1 MILDGKGLSR
11 QNEVTLKEKVKSLKQ
26 KFGYT
31 PTLRVILVGENP
43 ASIAYVN
50 SKKKACDRVGIDG
63 EIIRLPLDIQEETL
77 IEKIEALNHDSK
89 VDGILIQLPLPKHI
103 NETFVLNKVS
113 PDKDVDGLHTIN
125 AGKLFTKQPGVV
137 PATPLGVMMLLNHY
151 QIPIDGKYAVV
162 VGRSNLVG
170 MPLAKLLNDAD
181 ATVTV
186 VHRKTQNIEQFT
198 KQADILCVAVGK
210 PNFITKD
217 MVKPGAV
224 VVDVG
229 INRVGDVLV
238 GDVDFEGVQ
247 AIAAYI
253 TPVPGGV
260 GPMTISAL
268 LFNVLFQYEVK
279 HHD

>member
-1 MILDGKGLSR
+1 MILDGKGLAR
-11 QNEVTLKEKVKSLKQ
+11 QNEITLKEKVKSLKQ
-26 KFGYT
+26 KFGFT

-63 EIIRLPLDIQEETL
+63 EIIRLPIDIQEEAL
-77 IEKIEALNHDSK
+77 IDKIESLNHDPK
-89 VDGILIQLPLPKHI
+89 VDGILVQLPLPKHI

-151 QIPIDGKYAVV
+151 KIQTEGKYAVV

-170 MPLAKLLNDAD
+170 MPLSKLLNDAD

-186 VHRKTQNIEQFT
+186 VHRKTTDLASFT
-198 KQADILCVAVGK
+198 RQADILCVAVGK

-229 INRVGDVLV
+229 INRVGDILV
-238 GDVDFEGVQ
+238 GDVDFEGVKD
-247 AIAAYI
+247 IASYI

>member
-11 QNEVTLKEKVKSLKQ
+11 QNEITLKEKVSALQ
-26 KFGYT
+26 KKYGKK
-31 PTLRVILVGENP
+31 PALRVILVGENP

-63 EIIRLPLDIQEETL
+63 EIIRLPIDIKEEVL
-77 IEKIEALNHDSK
+77 IEKIESLNHDDNI
-89 VDGILIQLPLPKHI
+89 DGILIQLPLPKHI

-125 AGKLFTKQPGVV
+125 AGKLFTKQNGVV
-137 PATPLGVMMLLNHY
+137 PATPLGVMMLLKHY
-151 QIPIDGKYAVV
+151 QIPLEGKYAVV

-186 VHRKTQNIEQFT
+186 VHRKTENIEQFT

-217 MVKPGAV
+217 MVKKGAV
-224 VVDVG
+224 VIDVG
-229 INRVGDVLV
+229 INRVGETLV
-238 GDVDFEGVQ
+238 GDVDFEAVKD
-247 AIAAYI
+247 ITSYI

>member
-11 QNEVTLKEKVKSLKQ
+11 QNEITLKEKVSTLQ
-26 KFGYT
+26 KKYGKK
-31 PTLRVILVGENP
+31 PALRVILVGENP

-63 EIIRLPLDIQEETL
+63 EIIRLPIDIKEEVL
-77 IEKIEALNHDSK
+77 IEKIESLNHDDNI
-89 VDGILIQLPLPKHI
+89 DGILIQLPLPKHI

-125 AGKLFTKQPGVV
+125 AGKLFTKQNGVV
-137 PATPLGVMMLLNHY
+137 PATPLGVMMLLKHY
-151 QIPIDGKYAVV
+151 QIPLEGKYAVV

-186 VHRKTQNIEQFT
+186 VHRKTDNIEQFT

-217 MVKPGAV
+217 MVKKGAV
-224 VVDVG
+224 VIDVG
-229 INRVGDVLV
+229 INRVGEILV
-238 GDVDFEGVQ
+238 GDVDFEAVKD
-247 AIAAYI
+247 ITSYI

>member
-1 MILDGKGLSR
+1 MILDGKGLAK
-11 QNEVTLKEKVKSLKQ
+11 QNEITLKNRVIELKK
-26 KFGYT
+26 KFGIT
-31 PTLRVILVGENP
+31 PSLRVILVGESP

-63 EIIRLPLDIQEETL
+63 EIIRLPSDISEEVL
-77 IEKIEALNHDSK
+77 IEKIESLNHDDAI
-89 VDGILIQLPLPKHI
+89 DGILIQLPLPKHI

-113 PDKDVDGLHTIN
+113 PSKDVDGLHTIN

-137 PATPLGVMMLLNHY
+137 PATPLGVMMLLKHY
-151 QIPIDGKYAVV
+151 QIPLEGKYAVV

-186 VHRKTQNIEQFT
+186 VHRKTEDITRFT
-198 KQADILCVAVGK
+198 KEADILCVAVGK

-229 INRVGDVLV
+229 INRVGESLV
-238 GDVDFEGVQ
+238 GDVDFEEVKD
-247 AIAAYI
+247 IASYI

>member
-1 MILDGKGLSR
+1 MILDGKGLAK
-11 QNEVTLKEKVKSLKQ
+11 QNEITLKNRVEELKK
-26 KFGYT
+26 KFGIT
-31 PTLRVILVGENP
+31 PSLRVILVGESP

-63 EIIRLPLDIQEETL
+63 EIIRLPMDISEEAL
-77 IEKIEALNHDSK
+77 IEQIESLNHNES

-113 PDKDVDGLHTIN
+113 PNKDVDGLHTIN
-125 AGKLFTKQPGVV
+125 AGKLFTKQPGSV
-137 PATPLGVMMLLNHY
+137 PATPLGVMMLLKHY
-151 QIPIDGKYAVV
+151 QIPLEGKHAVV

-186 VHRKTQNIEQFT
+186 VHRKTDNISKFT
-198 KQADILCVAVGK
+198 KDADILCVAVGK

-224 VVDVG
+224 VIDIG
-229 INRVGDVLV
+229 INRVGEILV
-238 GDVDFEGVQ
+238 GDVDFEGVIE
-247 AIAAYI
+247 IASYI

>member
-1 MILDGKGLSR
+1 MILDGKGLAR
-11 QNEVTLKEKVKSLKQ
+11 QNEITLKEKVKSLKQ
-26 KFGYT
+26 KFGFT

-63 EIIRLPLDIQEETL
+63 EIIRLPIDIQEEAL
-77 IEKIEALNHDSK
+77 IDKIESLNHDPK
-89 VDGILIQLPLPKHI
+89 VDGILVQLPLPKHI

-151 QIPIDGKYAVV
+151 KVQTEGKYAVV

-186 VHRKTQNIEQFT
+186 VHRKTTDLASFT
-198 KQADILCVAVGK
+198 RQADILCVAVGK

-229 INRVGDVLV
+229 INRVGDILV
-238 GDVDFEGVQ
+238 GDVDFEGVKDV
-247 AIAAYI
+247 ASYI

>member
-1 MILDGKGLSR
+1 MILDGKGLAR
-11 QNEVTLKEKVKSLKQ
+11 QNEVTLKEKVKILKQ
-26 KFGYT
+26 KFGFT

-63 EIIRLPLDIQEETL
+63 EIIRLPIDIQEEAL
-77 IEKIEALNHDSK
+77 IEKIESLNHDPK

-151 QIPIDGKYAVV
+151 KIPTEGKYAVV

-170 MPLAKLLNDAD
+170 MPLGKLLNDAD

-186 VHRKTQNIEQFT
+186 VHRKTTDLASFT
-198 KQADILCVAVGK
+198 RQADILCVAVGK

-238 GDVDFEGVQ
+238 GDVDYEAVKDV
-247 AIAAYI
+247 ASYI

>member
-1 MILDGKGLSR
+1 MILDGKGLAR
-11 QNEVTLKEKVKSLKQ
+11 QNEITLKEKVKSLKQ
-26 KFGYT
+26 KFGFT

-63 EIIRLPLDIQEETL
+63 EIIRLPIDIQEEAL
-77 IEKIEALNHDSK
+77 IDKIESLNHDPK
-89 VDGILIQLPLPKHI
+89 VDGILVQLPLPKHI

-151 QIPIDGKYAVV
+151 KIQTEGKYAVV

-186 VHRKTQNIEQFT
+186 VHRKTTDLASFT
-198 KQADILCVAVGK
+198 RQADILCVAVGK

-229 INRVGDVLV
+229 INRVGDILV
-238 GDVDFEGVQ
+238 GDVDFEGVKD
-247 AIAAYI
+247 IASYI

>member
-1 MILDGKGLSR
+1 MILDGKGLAK
-11 QNEVTLKEKVKSLKQ
+11 QNEITLKNRVEELKK
-26 KFGYT
+26 KFGIT
-31 PTLRVILVGENP
+31 PSLRVILVGESP

-50 SKKKACDRVGIDG
+50 SKKKACERVGIDG
-63 EIIRLPLDIQEETL
+63 EIIRLPMDISEEAL
-77 IEKIEALNHDSK
+77 IEQIESLNHNES

-113 PDKDVDGLHTIN
+113 PNKDVDGLHTIN
-125 AGKLFTKQPGVV
+125 AGKLFTKQPGSV
-137 PATPLGVMMLLNHY
+137 PATPLGVMMLLKHY
-151 QIPIDGKYAVV
+151 QIPLEGKHAVV

-170 MPLAKLLNDAD
+170 MPLSKLLNDAD

-186 VHRKTQNIEQFT
+186 VHRKTDNISKFT
-198 KQADILCVAVGK
+198 KDADILCVAVGK

-224 VVDVG
+224 VIDIG
-229 INRVGDVLV
+229 INRVGEILV
-238 GDVDFEGVQ
+238 GDVDYEGVKEM
-247 AIAAYI
+247 ASYI

>member
-1 MILDGKGLSR
+1 MILDGKGLAR
-11 QNEVTLKEKVKSLKQ
+11 QNEITLKEKVKSLKQ
-26 KFGYT
+26 KFGFT

-63 EIIRLPLDIQEETL
+63 EIIRLPIDIQEEAL
-77 IEKIEALNHDSK
+77 IDKIESLNHDPK
-89 VDGILIQLPLPKHI
+89 VDGILVQLPLPKHI

-151 QIPIDGKYAVV
+151 KIQTEGKYAVV

-186 VHRKTQNIEQFT
+186 VHRKTTDLASFT
-198 KQADILCVAVGK
+198 RQADILCVAVGK

-238 GDVDFEGVQ
+238 GDVDYEAVKDV
-247 AIAAYI
+247 ASYI